1 MRYNT
6 VKRGDVF
13 MANLDPVI
21 GSEQG
26 GCRPVIILQNDVG
39 NKYSPTT
46 IVSAVTSRKKKLIPT
61 HVNVGD
67 SCISY
72 QSIVTL
78 EQLRT
83 IDKIRLG
90 KYLGHLGEETMG
102 LVDNALKTSVGL
114 SHKEKPLEL
123 TLCNACA
130 SSFSVSKS
138 HYVRR
143 VDLYQV
149 EKEPCTICNVRRGF
163 DYYVFRKSQKK
174 EKV

>member
-72 QSIVTL
+72 HEYSSAAEPPV
-78 EQLRT
+78 RS
-83 IDKIRLG
+83 
-90 KYLGHLGEETMG
+90 GESHHSG
-102 LVDNALKTSVGL
+102 LT
-114 SHKEKPLEL
+114 
-123 TLCNACA
+123 
-130 SSFSVSKS
+130 
-138 HYVRR
+138 
-143 VDLYQV
+143 
-149 EKEPCTICNVRRGF
+149 EPPIMSNYCV
-163 DYYVFRKSQKK
+163 
-174 EKV
+174 